1 MVSLLCVA
9 CVQLMEHT
17 CDIHNFRVYQREHY
31 ADHSYKAV
39 ISSVVMLLVSV

>member
-1 MVSLLCVA
+1 MTKDLKTSLIGATCVRV
-9 CVQLMEHT
+9 CV
-17 CDIHNFRVYQREHY
+17 CVREHY